1 MKRHVN
7 FRFFAVALAGL
18 LSAPALGIAAEHNH
32 KTHHQGQEITAPAD
46 TSALA
51 PQKEG
56 AHGWMRNPLI
66 EEMQQLDSSFKEIV
80 SAVAVNDGGRVH
92 KAIEAMHGRMER
104 TQEAV
109 HSGEVKVPKNPD
121 RVKEFVA
128 LDKEF
133 HSNLEKLAHS
143 AEAESRPKMLL
154 YTKKLMDGCVK
165 CHSIFKK

>member
-1 MKRHVN
+1 MKRPLYSS
-7 FRFFAVALAGL
+7 FFAVALASL
-18 LSAPALGIAAEHNH
+18 LFAPALGFAAEDSHG
-32 KTHHQGQEITAPAD
+32 THHQGQEITAPAD

-51 PQKEG
+51 PPKEA

-66 EEMQQLDSSFKEIV
+66 EEMRQLDSSFKEIV
-80 SAVAVNDGGRVH
+80 SAVVAGDGARVH

-104 TQEAV
+104 TQEAI
-109 HSGEVKVPKNPD
+109 HSGEVKIPKNPG

-133 HSNLEKLAHS
+133 HSNLEKLARS
-143 AEAESRPKMLL
+143 AEAENRPKMLL

-165 CHSIFKK
+165 CHYIFKK